1 MDQAKEVIDLKK
13 RLIQFDE
20 VIKMTQNLN
29 SELHKKIENLEIENR
44 TLEEEYHTLRDNYE
58 HMKKRFEALQK
69 EMLDFKTNMSKKSG
83 MLDWIVNSGVKDEN
97 SKLKEK
103 IHALETELNLKIQEN
118 EQIHIEIFEEKQN
131 FNKIIQDLE
140 SEIEKMKFNIND
152 KITELNSVSEK
163 NSNLVSIQRTL
174 ENNLNNIS
182 ESLKKTES
190 ELKLKE
196 SKWKNKKSQFKQ
208 EIDNKNKIQKNLL
221 PINEYKDKNLN
232 CLNFEYI
239 YSHNF
244 IQEYLTPSFKLFT
257 NVMNNFSS
265 VINSSDNF
273 IELLI
278 ERFNYIYTNID
289 LKTEHRGYLFACDK
303 LRFHSFTLQQIF
315 RTIVLFSKILVRK
328 FENLEKESSEQGSN
342 INNLIMNILLNSNI
356 ILTLLNKSSV
366 YVELLVKYYKIL
378 IKEERKISYNDEILD
393 SSTKLKIN
401 KDLKSSLSLISA
413 NFSALLKKINLL
425 TNFNLEYNLQN
436 ISVVSDNTS
445 GIVIKVSK
453 NYFKNYKYNSAIKL
467 SQKFSV
473 IESILKSDLL
483 NIKKNFAE
491 FNKHFIL
498 KSEIEYKIF
507 EVIKEESKNKYNY
520 PIINLS
526 AFKMN
531 NENIK
536 KNLNNLS
543 EFLNKLFSILGTN
556 NTSSNNNLENISNSN
571 TESIQGGNSSLS
583 NPSQILNLLSTN
595 SWELSSNIYIPFLLI
610 FEKFEKKKNFNEE
623 LIKSYHSHEPA
634 VDYEEAIRNKAI
646 LKEMQE
652 KENLQSRDRE
662 NYLNK
667 INEYEED
674 LKRYRDKLN
683 EEKNLNDLLRMEMM
697 NKRDRDN
704 TGLTATSSNMNL
716 SLSEIEEKESHSLE
730 FEDFLKH
737 QINISEI
744 QYEILSDD
752 VQSGKQ
758 RSTFKLSNNDRA
770 IPLTKFTAQ
779 IENNQDV
786 SVLYHRKIIEKLQ
799 RYASKV
805 KNFDFKVLSNLHL
818 EELKSENENK
828 LSEFS
833 KKYEE
838 EISSL
843 KLQLEQKDNNIFG
856 YQQTIMMLNDS
867 VNEYETKIS
876 EITQKYEDQI
886 KSVKDQMKMKESSV
900 LDNNQVIKN
909 LNATLEEYKNKLA
922 ENTKTRDSEILSLK
936 KIIEQKEG
944 SITGFTQT
952 ISNLNNS
959 IKAYDDKIL
968 KMTQKYEDQ
977 IKSYVDQIK
986 SKDSSIYEDSQT
998 IKKLNASLEEYKNKL
1013 TDNTKKYEEE
1023 IKSFKQIIE
1032 QKENN
1037 IYGYTQ
1043 TITFLN
1049 EAVHESEEK
1058 ISKLTQKYE
1067 DQIKS
1072 INEQMKSKESNE
1084 QEALKLADSAKKYE
1098 EEITNLKQ
1106 IIEQKNNNIFGYTQT
1121 IMFLNQAAS
1130 DLDDLKTY
1138 VSDCQKCKKYIK
1150 DE

>member
-1 MDQAKEVIDLKK
+1 MDQSKEVIDLKK

-44 TLEEEYHTLRDNYE
+44 TLEEEYHTLKDNYE

-69 EMLDFKTNMSKKSG
+69 EMLDFKSNMSKKSG

-97 SKLKEK
+97 SKLKDK
-103 IHALETELNLKIQEN
+103 IQALETELNLKIQEN

-140 SEIEKMKFNIND
+140 SDIEKMRFNITD
-152 KITELNSVSEK
+152 KITELNSVCEK
-163 NSNLVSIQRTL
+163 NSFLVGIQSRL
-174 ENNLNNIS
+174 ESNLNNIS
-182 ESLKKTES
+182 ESLKKTEN
-190 ELKLKE
+190 ELKSKE

-208 EIDNKNKIQKNLL
+208 EIEIKNKIQANLL
-221 PINEYKDKNLN
+221 PINEYKEESLN
-232 CLNFEYI
+232 FLNFEYI
-239 YSHNF
+239 NSHNF
-244 IQEYLTPSFKLFT
+244 LQDYLSPSFKLFT
-257 NVMNNFSS
+257 NILNNFSQ
-265 VINSSDNF
+265 VLNSSDNF
-273 IELLI
+273 LELLI

-303 LRFHSFTLQQIF
+303 LRFHTFTLQQIL
-315 RTIVLFSKILVRK
+315 RTVVLFSKILAK
-328 FENLEKESSEQGSN
+328 KIENLEKDIDSSEN
-342 INNLIMNILLNSNI
+342 NNNLNNLIINILLNSNI
-356 ILTLLNKSSV
+356 ILTLLNKSAV
-366 YVELLVKYYKIL
+366 YMELLVKYYKIL

-401 KDLKSSLSLISA
+401 KDLKISLALMSA
-413 NFSALLKKINLL
+413 NFYALLKKINLL

-445 GIVIKVSK
+445 GIVIKISK

-473 IESILKSDLL
+473 IESLLKCDLL
-483 NIKKNFAE
+483 SLKKSFTE
-491 FNKHFIL
+491 FSKHFIL
-498 KSEIEYKIF
+498 KTEIEYKIF

-531 NENIK
+531 NENLK
-536 KNLNNLS
+536 KVLNNLS
-543 EFLNKLFSILGTN
+543 EILNKLFSIL
-556 NTSSNNNLENISNSN
+556 NSN
-571 TESIQGGNSSLS
+571 INTNTDSV
-583 NPSQILNLLSTN
+583 QILNLLSTN
-595 SWELSSNIYIPFLLI
+595 SWELSSRLYIPFLLI
-610 FEKFEKKKNFNEE
+610 FEKFEKNKNFNAE
-623 LIKSYHSHEPA
+623 LIKSYHSQEPA
-634 VDYEEAIRNKAI
+634 VDYEEAIRNKSI
-646 LKEMQE
+646 LKEMLE

-683 EEKNLNDLLRMEMM
+683 EEKNVNDLLRMEMI

-704 TGLTATSSNMNL
+704 DTTGLTITGTNSIIN
-716 SLSEIEEKESHSLE
+716 SEIEAQSAECLE
-730 FEDFLKH
+730 FEDYLKH

-786 SVLYHRKIIEKLQ
+786 SVLYHRKILEKLQ

-805 KNFDFKVLSNLHL
+805 KNFDFKVLSSLHL
-818 EELKSENENK
+818 DEVKSEYENK
-828 LSEFS
+828 ISELAR
-833 KKYEE
+833 KYEE

-843 KLQLEQKDNNIFG
+843 RLHLEQKENNIFG
-856 YQQTIMMLNDS
+856 YQQTITMLNDS
-867 VNEYETKIS
+867 LNEYETKIS
-876 EITQKYEDQI
+876 EISKKYEDQI
-886 KSVKDQMKMKESSV
+886 KSVKDQMKLKDSSV
-900 LDNNQVIKN
+900 TDNNQVIKN
-909 LNATLEEYKNKLA
+909 LNSTIEEYKNKLA
-922 ENTKTRDSEILSLK
+922 ENLKKTESEILTLK
-936 KIIEQKEG
+936 KLIEQKEN

-959 IKAYDDKIL
+959 IKAYDDKII

-977 IKSYVDQIK
+977 IKTYIDQIK
-986 SKDSSIYEDSQT
+986 TKDTSLIEDSLN
-998 IKKLNASLEEYKNKL
+998 IKKLTES
-1013 TDNTKKYEEE
+1013 TKKYEEE
-1023 IKSFKQIIE
+1023 IKSYKQIIE
-1032 QKENN
+1032 QKDNN
-1037 IYGYTQ
+1037 IFGYTQ
-1043 TITFLN
+1043 TINFLN
-1049 EAVHESEEK
+1049 EAVNDSEEK
-1058 ISKLTQKYE
+1058 ISKLIQKYE

-1072 INEQMKSKESNE
+1072 INERLKSQESSE
-1084 QEALKLADSAKKYE
+1084 QETLKLTECAKKYE
-1098 EEITNLKQ
+1098 EEITSLKET
-1106 IIEQKNNNIFGYTQT
+1106 IVQKDNNIFGYTQT
-1121 IMFLNQAAS
+1121 IMFLNQAAT
-1130 DLDDLKTY
+1130 DLDDLKTH
-1138 VSDCQKCKKYIK
+1138 VSDCVKCKKFIK